1 MKLKCSL
8 SGFLRSIVMMPA
20 GAVHPTSETSSTWP
34 MPIPFP
40 EAFASGSHLLADCS
54 TKRLISLQVVVFD
67 WLVLGRPS
75 IAPSCLKLGRR
86 LTSRQWSVVRTLEH
100 LSFDGNTPK
109 FVDAGTMGRAAV
121 KVEGYEESLG
131 VLARALST
139 VQSFDGAYS
148 CPSSRFWSAS
158 GEDDFLGKCGT
169 FHSVVEEPASGGS
182 KPLVAERLQFPG
194 RPSFDPRPFF
204 DKSTSKLYDFPLDLG
219 RPLDEVGDPPTV
231 QVRVSR
237 PNKLKLFKMMADV
250 DLLKP
255 IPDGTFL
262 KKYRNGLFAVPKD
275 SSRDRMVLDG
285 RPANM
290 VDRGQQRWSQA
301 MASGAALAG
310 IYIEDDKDLV

>member
-1 MKLKCSL
+1 MLSPGEAASTVWIPAFLYSLPRWLMKLKCSL
-8 SGFLRSIVMMPA
+8 SGFLRSIVKMPA

-40 EAFASGSHLLADCS
+40 EVFASGSHLLADCS

-75 IAPSCLKLGRR
+75 IAPSCLRLGRR

-148 CPSSRFWSAS
+148 CSSSRYWSAH

-169 FHSVVEEPASGGS
+169 FHSVVDEPAGGGS

-204 DKSTSKLYDFPLDLG
+204 DMSTAKLYDFPLTWDA
-219 RPLDEVGDPPTV
+219 PLMKLAILLQSRSV
-231 QVRVSR
+231 QVGPTS
-237 PNKLKLFKMMADV
+237 
-250 DLLKP
+250 
-255 IPDGTFL
+255 
-262 KKYRNGLFAVPKD
+262 
-275 SSRDRMVLDG
+275 
-285 RPANM
+285 
-290 VDRGQQRWSQA
+290 
-301 MASGAALAG
+301 
-310 IYIEDDKDLV
+310 